1 MKLSKLFIIVMLIAE
16 VWSKEK
22 FKYKV
27 VKPKKKCVITHEST
41 FSVTGFLT
49 FAVVSA
55 TAVANVIANIN
66 NNNDNN
72 NNNNNQDNVNNNN
85 QVSNSDDAEN
95 QGNARAFPHEK
106 TNANAIANIYNNNDN
121 NYKNQDNIYN
131 NTSNV
136 NNNNNQDNLNN
147 NKQVSN
153 SGDAENEGH
162 VRATIYEEINK
173 QFFCQIVGAEASKGD
188 LESLMTSILGF
199 TLADFLPNFKHEHVA
214 EILENQDNYCM
225 K

>member
-1 MKLSKLFIIVMLIAE
+1 M
-16 VWSKEK
+16 
-22 FKYKV
+22 
-27 VKPKKKCVITHEST
+27 ITHEST

-106 TNANAIANIYNNNDN
+106 TNANVIANINNTNHNNNDN
-121 NYKNQDNIYN
+121 NNKQNYI
-131 NTSNV
+131 
-136 NNNNNQDNLNN
+136 NNNNQA
-147 NKQVSN
+147 SN
-153 SGDAENEGH
+153 SETAEDQGNVSHHE
-162 VRATIYEEINK
+162 TDSK
-173 QFFCQIVGAEASKGD
+173 QFFCQIVEAEASKGTVYT
-188 LESLMTSILGF
+188 LCCKSIRSS
-199 TLADFLPNFKHEHVA
+199 AFL
-214 EILENQDNYCM
+214 
-225 K
+225 

>member
-1 MKLSKLFIIVMLIAE
+1 M
-16 VWSKEK
+16 
-22 FKYKV
+22 
-27 VKPKKKCVITHEST
+27 ITHEST

-106 TNANAIANIYNNNDN
+106 TIANAIANI
-121 NYKNQDNIYN
+121 N
-131 NTSNV
+131 NTNH
-136 NNNNNQDNLNN
+136 NN
-147 NKQVSN
+147 NKKQNYINNKKLFVLRRDIRIINNIQSITN
-153 SGDAENEGH
+153 RSAYTNTDIQAPWEG
-162 VRATIYEEINK
+162 
-173 QFFCQIVGAEASKGD
+173 
-188 LESLMTSILGF
+188 
-199 TLADFLPNFKHEHVA
+199 
-214 EILENQDNYCM
+214 
-225 K
+225 